1 MAQRLSAEIIAS
13 GTELLLGDTVDT
25 NSAYIA
31 QKLRD
36 LGVDVYFH
44 TTVGDNTRRL
54 RSAIEIAAGRADL
67 IVITGGLG
75 PTVDDVTREAVAA
88 AVGRPLVFSPELLE
102 QVAARFARFN
112 RPMTDNN
119 RRQAFIPE
127 GAVAIANPVGTA
139 PAFRAALNNSTI
151 IALPGVPREMHYLM
165 EHEVIPYVRSVMGD
179 AVIRTCVLHSAG
191 LGESQ
196 VDSLIADLEA
206 GSNPT
211 VGLSAQPGRT
221 DIRITA
227 KAESLDEAEAM
238 IAAVREVVQTR
249 LAGHVYGVDK
259 ERLGGV
265 VAARLR
271 ERGARLTV
279 AESVS
284 AGLIA
289 QELLEADGDLLAGHE
304 VIEWSGD
311 AQEADARAIAEGL
324 RPRNAADFVLVSLA
338 AEPDPNVQSTRGRRA
353 AVCVLGPGVDVTT
366 HFDFGSHPGLFQPWV
381 VNYSLFCLW
390 QVLGPA

>member
-1 MAQRLSAEIIAS
+1 MPGRLSAEIIAS

-44 TTVGDNTRRL
+44 TTVGDNARRL

-67 IVITGGLG
+67 VIITGGLG
-75 PTVDDVTREAVAA
+75 PTVDDITRDAVAA

-102 QVAARFARFN
+102 QIAARFARFG

-119 RRQAFIPE
+119 RRQAFVPE
-127 GAVAIANPVGTA
+127 GATPITNPVGTA
-139 PAFRAALNNSTI
+139 PAFRAQLGESVI

-165 EHEVIPYVRSVMGD
+165 ENEVIPHIRSLVGD
-179 AVIRTCVLHSAG
+179 AVIRTCVLHTAG

-196 VDSLIADLEA
+196 VDTLIGDLEE

-211 VGLSAQPGRT
+211 VGLSAHPGRT
-221 DIRITA
+221 DVRITA
-227 KAESLDEAEAM
+227 KADSLNEAERM
-238 IAAVREVVQTR
+238 IEAVAQIVEQR
-249 LAGHVYGVDK
+249 LAGHVYGRDQQRIGTAIA
-259 ERLGGV
+259 EL
-265 VAARLR
+265 LR
-271 ERGARLTV
+271 QRGAGV
-279 AESVS
+279 SVVESVS

-289 QELLEADGDLLAGHE
+289 QELLEAAADLVRSHQ
-304 VIEWSGD
+304 VISWEGD
-311 AQEADARAIAEGL
+311 AQETDVRARAQEVGGS
-324 RPRNAADFVLVSLA
+324 DYVLASLA
-338 AEPDPNVQSTRGRRA
+338 AEPDTDVQSAKGRRA
-353 AVCVLGPGVDVTT
+353 AVCILGPGTDVST

-390 QVLGPA
+390 QALQSR

>member
-44 TTVGDNTRRL
+44 TTVGDNARRL

-88 AVGRPLVFSPELLE
+88 AVGRPLVFSSELLA
-102 QVAARFARFN
+102 QIAARFARFD

-127 GAVAIANPVGTA
+127 GAVAITNPVGTA
-139 PAFRAALNNSTI
+139 PAFRATLNSSSI

-165 EHEVIPYVRSVMGD
+165 EHEVIPYVRSIIGD
-179 AVIRTCVLHSAG
+179 AVIHTCVLHSAG

-196 VDSLIADLEA
+196 VDSLIGDLEEGA
-206 GSNPT
+206 NPT

-227 KAESLDEAEAM
+227 KADSLAEAEAM
-238 IAAVREVVQTR
+238 IAAVREVVRSR
-249 LAGHVYGVDK
+249 LAGHVYGQDQ
-259 ERLGGV
+259 ERLGGA

-271 ERGARLTV
+271 ERGARLAV

-289 QELLEADGDLLAGHE
+289 QELLEADADRVAGHE
-304 VIEWSGD
+304 VIDWSGD
-311 AQEADARAIAEGL
+311 AQEADARALAESL
-324 RPRNAADFVLVSLA
+324 RERSACEYVMVSLA
-338 AEPDPNVQSTRGRRA
+338 AEPDPDVQSAKGRRA
-353 AVCVLGPGVDVTT
+353 AVALLGPGLDLTT

-390 QVLGPA
+390 QALEPD